1 MRKSSRHDITPV
13 SDLVTAE
20 TTIRERF
27 SKLAGDLTEWAR
39 RLFLA
44 SEVLALGYGGVT
56 AIGCATHLGVYDLKQ
71 NEARVSVGI
80 SHDSGEFA
88 VQTVRTWWKEMG
100 VQKYPP
106 ATSLLITADGGGS
119 NGYRVGLCKL
129 ELQGLANV
137 LGFPIK
143 VRHLPPWTSK
153 WNKIEP
159 RLFSLIKQNW

>member
-1 MRKSSRHDITPV
+1 MSLQSGAPR
-13 SDLVTAE
+13 
-20 TTIRERF
+20 
-27 SKLAGDLTEWAR
+27 
-39 RLFLA
+39 
-44 SEVLALGYGGVT
+44 
-56 AIGCATHLGVYDLKQ
+56 HLGVYDLKQ

-88 VQTVRTWWKEMG
+88 AQTVRTWWKEMG

-106 ATSLLITADGGGS
+106 STSLLITADGGGS
-119 NGYRVGLCKL
+119 NGYRVGLWKL

-143 VRHLPPWTSK
+143 VCHLPPGTSK